1 MAVGGARRM
10 RAVGGIPVAPA
21 EREDK
26 EKRARPLCHTLHV
39 KIQGG
44 GYRIMKLGT
53 FEIYP
58 VSDGRFRLDGGAMF
72 GVVPKALWE
81 KCCPADELNRITL
94 SLTALL
100 IRANGKNILVDTG
113 LGPKENDKFHRMFA
127 VERTPSILESLK
139 RLGLGPDDI
148 DLVIN
153 THLHFDHAGG
163 NTLREE
169 DGSIKAAFPK
179 ARYITQRG
187 EFEDAAQANERT
199 KASYR
204 LENVSPL
211 DRINQWE
218 FLHGDTEL
226 VPGVTAIVT
235 AGHTRYHQ
243 SIKIESEGRIAF
255 FLGDLIPTVSHL
267 PLPYIM
273 GYDLFPIQTL
283 ETKRWVL
290 DRAFEEQWLLLFE
303 HDPLVQAGHV
313 KRDQEGKYLLQE
325 VSVWQ

>member
-1 MAVGGARRM
+1 
-10 RAVGGIPVAPA
+10 
-21 EREDK
+21 
-26 EKRARPLCHTLHV
+26 
-39 KIQGG
+39 
-44 GYRIMKLGT
+44 MKLGA

-72 GVVPKALWE
+72 GVVPKVLWE
-81 KCCPADELNRITL
+81 KCCPADELNRIPL

-113 LGPKENDKFHRMFA
+113 LGSKEDEKFYRMFA

-139 RLGLGPDDI
+139 RLGLGPNDI

-163 NTLREE
+163 NTIREE
-169 DGSIKAAFPK
+169 DGSIRPVFPK
-179 ARYITQRG
+179 ARYVIQRG
-187 EFEDAAQANERT
+187 EFEDAARANERT
-199 KASYR
+199 RASYR
-204 LENVSPL
+204 PDNFTPIAH
-211 DRINQWE
+211 INQWE

-226 VPGVTAIVT
+226 VPGVIAVAT
-235 AGHTRYHQ
+235 AGHTRHHQ
-243 SIKIESEGRIAF
+243 SVKIESEGKIAF

-267 PLPYIM
+267 PLPYVM

-303 HDPLVQAGHV
+303 HDPVVQAGYV
-313 KRDQEGKYLLQE
+313 RRDQEGKYFLRE
-325 VSVWQ
+325 VSACQ

>member
-1 MAVGGARRM
+1 
-10 RAVGGIPVAPA
+10 
-21 EREDK
+21 
-26 EKRARPLCHTLHV
+26 
-39 KIQGG
+39 
-44 GYRIMKLGT
+44 MKLGA

-81 KCCPADELNRITL
+81 KCCPADECNRISL

-113 LGPKENDKFHRMFA
+113 LGPKEDEKFWNMFA
-127 VERTPSILESLK
+127 VERTPTILESLK
-139 RLGLGPDDI
+139 RLGLEPEDI
-148 DLVIN
+148 HLVIN

-163 NTLREE
+163 NTMQEN
-169 DGSIKAAFPK
+169 GAVVPTFPNAK
-179 ARYITQRG
+179 YFVQHG
-187 EFEDAAQANERT
+187 EFEDAARANERT

-204 LENVSPL
+204 RDNFTPI
-211 DRINQWE
+211 DHINQWE

-226 VPGVTAIVT
+226 VPGVTTVVT
-235 AGHTRYHQ
+235 AGHTRCHQ
-243 SIKIESEGRIAF
+243 SVKIESEGQVAF

-290 DRAFEEQWLLLFE
+290 DRAFEERWLLLFE
-303 HDPLVQAGHV
+303 HDPVVQAGYV
-313 KRDQEGKYLLQE
+313 RRDQDGKYFLHE
-325 VSVWQ
+325 VAA